1 MTSYFRKYHHA
12 AYSYVGIG
20 VVIVVLTVVFIP
32 DAHHRSGF
40 IPLLAGIVMLLA
52 LAYFVYRGIRWLAI
66 VLSVLAMARSCWWIY
81 SFIAFADEEA
91 RWIYIINAMLNMLV
105 VYMLARAAA
114 AKKEPDAHAYQ
125 HHI

>member
-1 MTSYFRKYHHA
+1 MTSYFRKYHQA

-40 IPLLAGIVMLLA
+40 TPLLAGLVVLLG
-52 LAYFVYRGIRWLAI
+52 LAYFVYRGIRPLAI
-66 VLSVLAMARSCWWIY
+66 ILSVLAVARSCWWIY
-81 SFIAFADEEA
+81 SFFAFADEEA
-91 RWIYIINAMLNMLV
+91 RWIYIMNAMLNMIV

-114 AKKEPDAHAYQ
+114 ARKEPSAYQ
-125 HHI
+125 